1 MEPLTA
7 AIAEAAVR
15 KPLAEA
21 TVAQGIR
28 EVAAETAETLIGE
41 QGLLQQ
47 LETIRFDSI
56 ESLAARNEAALS
68 ETRRESLETNLAANR
83 EAGRVR
89 EEVVGDELAHEYPVE
104 AGYHIESQRFLRD
117 EYGKIVHDP
126 ETGESRKIDFEVIKD
141 GEVVKSVEVTSE
153 TADKTAQLAKEE
165 RIRGA
170 GGNYVTDRRTGEL
183 APFASE
189 VKTEVVRRA

>member
-15 KPLAEA
+15 KALAEA
-21 TVAQGIR
+21 TAAQGVR

-56 ESLAARNEAALS
+56 EALAARNEAAL
-68 ETRRESLETNLAANR
+68 REFSQIEANR
-83 EAGRVR
+83 VSGAAR
-89 EEVVGDELAHEYPVE
+89 EEAVASELTDRYPVE
-104 AGYHIESQRFLRD
+104 NGYHIERECFLRD
-117 EYGKIVHDP
+117 ETGKITVDP
-126 ETGESRKIDFEVIKD
+126 NTGESRRIDFEIIKD

-165 RIRGA
+165 RIRDT
-170 GGNYVTDRRTGEL
+170 GGNYIEDRRTGEL
-183 APFASE
+183 VRFAPD
-189 VKTEVVRRA
+189 VQTEVIRRA

>member
-7 AIAEAAVR
+7 AIAASAAR
-15 KPLAEA
+15 KALAEA

-28 EVAAETAETLIGE
+28 EVAAEAAETLVGE

-56 ESLAARNEAALS
+56 ESLAARNEAALKEFS
-68 ETRRESLETNLAANR
+68 QIEANR
-83 EAGRVR
+83 ISGAAR
-89 EEVVGDELAHEYPVE
+89 EEAVASELVDKYPAE
-104 AGYHIESQRFLRD
+104 DGYHIERECFLRD
-117 EYGKIVHDP
+117 ETGKITVDP
-126 ETGESRKIDFEVIKD
+126 NTGESRRIDFEIVKD

-165 RIRGA
+165 RIRDV
-170 GGNYVTDRRTGEL
+170 GGNHIEDRRTGEL
-183 APFASE
+183 VRFAPD

>member
-7 AIAEAAVR
+7 AMSEAAAR
-15 KPLAEA
+15 KALAEA

-47 LETIRFDSI
+47 LDTLRFDSI
-56 ESLAARNEAALS
+56 ESLAARNEATLKELS
-68 ETRRESLETNLAANR
+68 QIEANR
-83 EAGRVR
+83 VSGAAR
-89 EEVVGDELAHEYPVE
+89 EEAVASELMDKYPAE
-104 AGYHIESQRFLRD
+104 DGYHIERECFLRD
-117 EYGKIVHDP
+117 ETGKITVDP
-126 ETGESRKIDFEVIKD
+126 DTDESRRIDFEITKD
-141 GEVVKSVEVTSE
+141 GEVVKSIEVTSE

-165 RIRGA
+165 RIRDA
-170 GGNYVTDRRTGEL
+170 GGNYIVDRRTGEL
-183 APFASE
+183 VRFAPD

>member
-7 AIAEAAVR
+7 VIAEAAAR
-15 KPLAEA
+15 KALAEA

-28 EVAAETAETLIGE
+28 EAAAETAETLVSE

-56 ESLAARNEAALS
+56 ESLAARNEATLS
-68 ETRRESLETNLAANR
+68 EVRREVLEANR
-83 EAGRVR
+83 EAGMER
-89 EEVVGDELAHEYPVE
+89 EKVVGDELVREHPA
-104 AGYHIESQRFLRD
+104 ADGYHVESQRYLRN
-117 EYGKIVHDP
+117 ENGEIVRDP

-153 TADKTAQLAKEE
+153 TVDKTAQLAKEE
-165 RIRGA
+165 RIRDA
-170 GGNYVTDRRTGEL
+170 GGNYIVDRRTGEL
-183 APFASE
+183 VRFAPD
-189 VKTEVVRRA
+189 VKTEVIRRA

>member
-7 AIAEAAVR
+7 TAIAEATAR
-15 KPLAEA
+15 KALAEA

-28 EVAAETAETLIGE
+28 EVAAETAEALIGE

-47 LETIRFDSI
+47 IDTLRFDSI
-56 ESLAARNEAALS
+56 ESLAARNEATLKEFS
-68 ETRRESLETNLAANR
+68 QIEANR
-83 EAGRVR
+83 ISGAAR
-89 EEVVGDELAHEYPVE
+89 EEAVASELMDQYPPE
-104 AGYHIESQRFLRD
+104 DGYHIERECFLRD
-117 EYGKIVHDP
+117 DTGKITVDP
-126 ETGESRKIDFEVIKD
+126 DTGESRRIDFDIIKD

-165 RIRGA
+165 RIRDA
-170 GGNYVTDRRTGEL
+170 GGNYIEDRRTSEFIRF
-183 APFASE
+183 PSE

>member
-7 AIAEAAVR
+7 AIAESAAR
-15 KPLAEA
+15 KALAEA

-28 EVAAETAETLIGE
+28 EVAAEAAETLVGE

-56 ESLAARNEAALS
+56 ESLAARNEAALKEFS
-68 ETRRESLETNLAANR
+68 QIEANR
-83 EAGRVR
+83 ISGAAR
-89 EEVVGDELAHEYPVE
+89 EEAVASELADKYPPE
-104 AGYHIESQRFLRD
+104 DSYHIERECFLRD
-117 EYGKIVHDP
+117 ETGKITVDP
-126 ETGESRKIDFEVIKD
+126 NTGESRRIDFEIIKD

-165 RIRGA
+165 RIRDV
-170 GGNYVTDRRTGEL
+170 GGNHIEDRRTGEL
-183 APFASE
+183 VRFAPD